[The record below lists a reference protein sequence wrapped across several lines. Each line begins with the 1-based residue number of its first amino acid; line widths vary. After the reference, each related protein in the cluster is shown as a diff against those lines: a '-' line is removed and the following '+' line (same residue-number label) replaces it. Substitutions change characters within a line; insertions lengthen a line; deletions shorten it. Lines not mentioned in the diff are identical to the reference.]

1 MKHLLP
7 VLLLG
12 LATRPA
18 WAATPPTVPATLDA
32 LGLHLT
38 LDEDARQLVQAKVN
52 SLCRHQPSLDERVAR
67 AEAAFPI
74 VNQVLAQEGLPGDFR
89 YLVLQESA
97 LVGDAES
104 AHGAVGYWQLKRET
118 ALGLGLV
125 VNNQVDERR
134 HLAASTRAAARYL
147 TRNNA
152 ELRNWADALLSYNLG
167 PTGALAYIAPGDAGA
182 DEMNFTART
191 NPYLLDFVAQKL
203 VFEPA
208 TAAGTVP
215 FTPWREVPATPGQ
228 TLTQHAAA
236 LGADPA
242 AVAQLNTW
250 LLASTVPDDGRP
262 YTILV
267 PLGAGPVASSAPL
280 AAPAPAELPTEV
292 PGPPV
297 RELPASRPVATAA
310 PVAVSAAPAPR
321 PVPVVLARPV
331 APPAPTRPAA
341 PVAVAAANPTLY
353 LVAPHETLYS
363 LARRQGVR
371 PAVLAAWNHLPTNAS
386 LQAGQL
392 LRLSSPPPTAPPA
405 PSAGHHVVA
414 TGDTF
419 YNVARRYRCTVA
431 DLLAHNDR
439 PAPTLRVGETIRVP
453 LY

>member
-1 MKHLLP
+1 MKHLLS

-18 WAATPPTVPATLDA
+18 WAAAPPTVPAALDA

-67 AEAAFPI
+67 AESAFPVI
-74 VNQVLAQEGLPGDFR
+74 DQVLAQEGLPGDFR

-97 LVGDAES
+97 LIGDAES
-104 AHGAVGYWQLKRET
+104 THGAVGYWQLKRKT
-118 ALGLGLV
+118 ALGLGLT
-125 VNNQVDERR
+125 VNDQVDERR

-152 ELRNWADALLSYNLG
+152 ALHNWADALLSYNLG
-167 PTGALAYIAPGDAGA
+167 PSGAQAYIDPADVGA

-228 TLTQHAAA
+228 TLAQQAAA

-242 AVAQLNTW
+242 SVAQLNTW
-250 LLASTVPDDGRP
+250 LLASTVPDDGHA
-262 YTILV
+262 YTLLV
-267 PLGAGPVASSAPL
+267 PLGAGLVASATP
-280 AAPAPAELPTEV
+280 APAPTELPAEV

-297 RELPASRPVATAA
+297 RELLASHPVATAA
-310 PVAVSAAPAPR
+310 PVVAPAVPAPR
-321 PVPVVLARPV
+321 PVVI
-331 APPAPTRPAA
+331 APRPAPVPVPARA
-341 PVAVAAANPTLY
+341 AVPIAVVAASPALY

-363 LARRQGVR
+363 VARRQGVR
-371 PAVLAAWNHLPTNAS
+371 PAALAAWNNLPTTAG

-392 LRLSSPPPTAPPA
+392 LRLSPPLPTAPPA
-405 PSAGHHVVA
+405 SAAGRHLVA

-419 YNVARRYRCTVA
+419 YNIARRYRCTVA

-439 PAPTLRVGETIRVP
+439 PAPALRVGETIRVP
-453 LY
+453 MY

>member
-18 WAATPPTVPATLDA
+18 WAAVPPTVPATLDA

-74 VNQVLAQEGLPGDFR
+74 IDQVLAQEGLPGDFR

-125 VNNQVDERR
+125 VNGQVDERR

-147 TRNNA
+147 TRNNTD
-152 ELRNWADALLSYNLG
+152 LRNWADALLSYNLG
-167 PTGALAYIAPGDAGA
+167 PTGAQAYINPSDAGA

-208 TAAGTVP
+208 TEAGTVP

-228 TLTQHAAA
+228 TLAQHAAA

-250 LLASTVPDDGRP
+250 LLGNTIPDDGRA
-262 YTILV
+262 YTVLV
-267 PLGAGPVASSAPL
+267 PLGAAPMASNAP
-280 AAPAPAELPTEV
+280 AAPAELPTEV

-297 RELPASRPVATAA
+297 RELPASRPVAAAPA
-310 PVAVSAAPAPR
+310 PVAVPAAPR
-321 PVPVVLARPV
+321 PVVVAARP
-331 APPAPTRPAA
+331 APARAVVPAA
-341 PVAVAAANPTLY
+341 TSPALY
-353 LVAPHETLYS
+353 LVAPHETLYG

-371 PAVLAAWNHLPTNAS
+371 PAVLAAWNNLPVTAS

-392 LRLSSPPPTAPPA
+392 LRLSAPAASA
-405 PSAGHHVVA
+405 PVASSAGHHVVT

-419 YNVARRYRCTVA
+419 YNIARRYRCTVA

-439 PAPTLRVGETIRVP
+439 PAPTLRVGETLRVP

>member
-12 LATRPA
+12 LATRPV
-18 WAATPPTVPATLDA
+18 WAATPPTVPAALDA

-74 VNQVLAQEGLPGDFR
+74 IDQVLAQEGLPGDFR

-104 AHGAVGYWQLKRET
+104 NHGAVGYWQLKRET
-118 ALGLGLV
+118 ALGLGLA
-125 VNNQVDERR
+125 VNSQVDERR

-152 ELRNWADALLSYNLG
+152 DLRNWADALLSYNLG
-167 PTGALAYIAPGDAGA
+167 PTGALAYVAPGDAGA
-182 DEMNFTART
+182 DEMNFTAHT

-228 TLTQHAAA
+228 TLAQHAAA

-267 PLGAGPVASSAPL
+267 PLGAAPL
-280 AAPAPAELPTEV
+280 ASAPVPAPAELPTEV

-297 RELPASRPVATAA
+297 RELPAGRPVVAAA
-310 PVAVSAAPAPR
+310 PVVVPAAPAPR
-321 PVPVVLARPV
+321 PVPVVVRPAAPPVPARP
-331 APPAPTRPAA
+331 TA
-341 PVAVAAANPTLY
+341 PVAVASPALY

-371 PAVLAAWNHLPTNAS
+371 PAVLAAWNHLPANAS

-392 LRLSSPPPTAPPA
+392 LRLSPPTAPPA
-405 PSAGHHVVA
+405 PSAGQYVVA

-419 YNVARRYRCTVA
+419 YNIARRYRCTVA